1 MKFITLKTL
10 MEKKETNQ
18 INYEDLGMIPPDNSD
33 ARFYTEIS
41 YNVKILEE
49 EILDIRNYEENVNEC
64 VVEFIGG
71 NCMQVQMSRKD
82 LTELLEQC

>member
-1 MKFITLKTL
+1 

-41 YNVKILEE
+41 YNVRILEE